1 MSEGIRTVDHIDMF
15 SPGLLLLGCI
25 TLLAMVA
32 PFLSPYDPLTA
43 DLSQS
48 EQSPSWNHYFGT
60 DSLGRDV
67 FTRTIYGT
75 RISLMVGICA
85 AILAVGLGA
94 CIGIVAGFFGG
105 IIDNILMRIVD
116 TVYSPPE
123 TILLIVLVTMFTRS
137 VWSVVLVIGL
147 THWMSTSRMIRSEA
161 LSLKQRPFVES
172 AIALGAGDF
181 YILRRHI
188 LPNLLYVLVISVTL
202 MTAHAILTESFL
214 SFLGLGIPPHL
225 ASWGNMLNESQRDI
239 MRGIWWTTLFPGIMI
254 VLTVLSIYLVG
265 DSLKEI
271 LVPKREMRSEI

>member
-1 MSEGIRTVDHIDMF
+1 MQRIPRFPLLT
-15 SPGLLLLGCI
+15 PGVVLLGCI
-25 TLLAMVA
+25 ILIAVFA
-32 PFLSPYDPLTA
+32 PVMTVYDPIKA

-48 EQSPSWNHYFGT
+48 EQPPSISHFFGT
-60 DSLGRDV
+60 DTLGRDV
-67 FTRTIYGT
+67 FARTLYGT

-85 AILAVGLGA
+85 AFVAVVLGA
-94 CIGIVAGFFGG
+94 CIGISAGYFGKV
-105 IIDNILMRIVD
+105 IDSILMRIVD
-116 TVYSPPE
+116 TIYSPPE
-123 TILLIVLVTMFTRS
+123 TILIIVLVMMFPRS
-137 VWSVVLVIGL
+137 VLSIILVIGL
-147 THWMSTSRMIRSEA
+147 THWMSTSRMIRSDT

-172 AIALGAGDF
+172 AIALGAGDL

-188 LPNLLYVLVISVTL
+188 FPNLLYVIIISVTL

-254 VLTVLSIYLVG
+254 IITVLSIYLLG
-265 DSLKEI
+265 DDLKEW